1 MGDDETV
8 TIETTEVDPENIEE
22 TVTVSSDLDGKQGE
36 IGVVCYL
43 NEGGLGGGRVGGAWG
58 KNLRAL

>member
-1 MGDDETV
+1 MVNCSCWQHTHIGSMGDDETV

-36 IGVVCYL
+36 MGVV
-43 NEGGLGGGRVGGAWG
+43 
-58 KNLRAL
+58 